1 MAFNNERELERLAS
15 DLVRAAILSYSSH
28 TKYVKP
34 GLWLKKHESIFKPEL
49 IKELKSKHFY
59 HRLK

>member
-1 MAFNNERELERLAS
+1 MSFNNERELERLAS
-15 DLVRAAILSYSSH
+15 DLVNAAILSYNPH

-34 GLWLKKHESIFKPEL
+34 GLWLKKREDVFKPEL